1 MKTCSVAIVAESAE
15 AQDVL
20 QHTRQ
25 MLDSFAVP
33 WVERITQNRAEL
45 RQIITES
52 ESAGA
57 SVFIVSNTSMDPLSV
72 AVSAITIKPV
82 LAVPLDG
89 PELSPLDALRASAR
103 EGTVA
108 GTLAIGKAGAINA
121 ALLAVAIL
129 ANTNA
134 DLRARLE
141 RFRQEQTAKVLAE
154 ILQ

>member
-1 MKTCSVAIVAESAE
+1 MKTCSVAIVAESTA
-15 AQDVL
+15 AQDIL

-33 WVERITQNRAEL
+33 WVERIIQNRADL
-45 RQIITES
+45 RHVIT

-57 SVFIVSNTSMDPLSV
+57 SVFIVANTSMDPLSA

-82 LAVPLDG
+82 LAMPLDG
-89 PELSPLDALRASAR
+89 PELPPLDALRASAR

-134 DLRARLE
+134 DLRARLG
-141 RFRQEQTAKVLAE
+141 RFRQEQTAKVLSE
-154 ILQ
+154 TLK